1 MYTYVYTRTS
11 KSTHNF
17 RKKAHYVYTYS
28 TRTVLYTCTVVLHEK
43 GQQKK
48 VLVTKN
54 THKSVARATA
64 RETLLL
70 RARCTSARE
79 TLHDDSAKACAQC
92 YVGFF

>member
-1 MYTYVYTRTS
+1 MYVYTRTS

-17 RKKAHYVYTYS
+17 RKKAHYVYS

-54 THKSVARATA
+54 TYKSVARATA